1 MSGRRGAT
9 KTKIRAKHK
18 KTVTKKKNISG
29 TTLTKTKKVNRGYRG
44 STMLGHTRTK
54 TKTVSAGRAKRI
66 KRRYSK

>member
-1 MSGRRGAT
+1 MSGRRGA
-9 KTKIRAKHK
+9 
-18 KTVTKKKNISG
+18 
-29 TTLTKTKKVNRGYRG
+29 TKTKKVNRGYRG